1 MIESHCSQIRIKSQC
16 RLDSRF
22 TAEVSEANR
31 GVGLASPEAMPP
43 PPPPP
48 SHRSLGVPRTI
59 SKALSLAGFA
69 GPCRSAFLLPFGPH
83 RHLPF
88 AAYAKLS
95 EPAHCFLSQAF
106 IIVLQAPILTNSI
119 NAVACCHQHI
129 CWALL
134 LHLCCS
140 FQSQNAYFNS
150 ETSSLR
156 WKSKLRNVWGQ

>member
-1 MIESHCSQIRIKSQC
+1 MCRC
-16 RLDSRF
+16 RLDNRL
-22 TAEVSEANR
+22 TVEVSEADR

-69 GPCRSAFLLPFGPH
+69 GPCRSAFLLPFGPY

-88 AAYAKLS
+88 VACARLS
-95 EPAHCFLSQAF
+95 EPAHCFPPQAF
-106 IIVLQAPILTNSI
+106 IRLDIVLQAPTLTNSI
-119 NAVACCHQHI
+119 DAVECCHQHM

-134 LHLCCS
+134 VHLCCS
-140 FQSQNAYFNS
+140 FQSQNVYFNS
-150 ETSSLR
+150 ETSSLC
-156 WKSKLRNVWGQ
+156 WKSKLRDVWGQ